1 MAKKKEG
8 EEEKLSGVDLFRS
21 ELGKFFGKSNIPIND
36 DFKDKKIAK
45 FSSGSLKLDRI
56 LKGGIPKG
64 KVTETYGPES
74 SGKTSLC
81 LHSATSHQKLFP
93 DEPVLWL
100 DLEDVFDPIYAKAIG
115 LDIENPDKFIY
126 AQPNTG
132 EDCFEVMRRFSSSFK
147 GGLII
152 VDSVALLLPAK
163 ESAGDMGDA
172 QMGAHARLMSQ
183 GMRMVMPL
191 VRQNG
196 TTIIFINQI
205 RDKIG
210 AYGDPTATP
219 GGKALPFYCRTRI
232 VTGKS
237 KGEEGVSTVLSMRLK
252 KANYGH
258 EGAKTDVEIIYG
270 AGFDWF
276 AELRDIALEEG
287 VLKKAGS
294 WFSYGTT
301 QLGQGAI
308 ATADIFRDNPELVDE
323 ILSELRSNGVEI

>member
-1 MAKKKEG
+1 MAKKKE
-8 EEEKLSGVDLFRS
+8 EKELTGAELFRE
-21 ELGKFFGKSNIPIND
+21 ELGKFFGKSNIPINN

-64 KVTETYGPES
+64 KVTELYGPEA
-74 SGKTSLC
+74 SGKSTLC
-81 LHSATSHQKLFP
+81 LHSASSHQKQFS

-115 LDIENPDKFIY
+115 VDVDDPDRFIY

-219 GGKALPFYCRTRI
+219 GGKALAFYCRTRI

-287 VLKKAGS
+287 LISKSGS
-294 WFSYGTT
+294 WFSYGDTR
-301 QLGQGAI
+301 LGQGAI

-323 ILSELRSNGVEI
+323 IVSKLKSNGVEI

>member
-1 MAKKKEG
+1 MAKKKE
-8 EEEKLSGVDLFRS
+8 EKELTGAELFRE
-21 ELGKFFGKSNIPIND
+21 ELGKFFGKSNIPINN

-64 KVTETYGPES
+64 KVTETYGPPS

-93 DEPVLWL
+93 NEPVLWL

-115 LDIENPDKFIY
+115 LDIENSDKFIY
-126 AQPNTG
+126 SQPNTG
-132 EDCFEVMRRFSSSFK
+132 EDAFEVMRRFSSSFK
-147 GGLII
+147 GGLIV

-219 GGKALPFYCRTRI
+219 GGQALPFYSRTRI

-287 VLKKAGS
+287 LISKSGS
-294 WFSYGTT
+294 WFSYGDTR
-301 QLGQGAI
+301 LGQGAI

-323 ILSELRSNGVEI
+323 IVSKLKSNGVEI